1 MSRADRRAL
10 VLFVAGDH
18 ALAVESLAGDEAI
31 AWGNGL
37 FSQNTSTL
45 CQGCQIFIGA
55 TYQNGGKIYQ
65 MTTKCTKWQ

>member
-55 TYQNGGKIYQ
+55 TY
-65 MTTKCTKWQ
+65 